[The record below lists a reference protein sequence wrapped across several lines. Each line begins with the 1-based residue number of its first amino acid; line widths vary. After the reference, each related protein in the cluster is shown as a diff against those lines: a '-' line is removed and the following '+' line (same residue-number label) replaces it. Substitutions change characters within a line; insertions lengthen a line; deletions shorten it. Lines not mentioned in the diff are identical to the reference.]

1 MRTWISQV
9 VIIFFFMGTAMGG
22 ELNNGG
28 GVRVHP
34 FDLQQVR
41 LLNGPLKDAA
51 ARNREYLRDLE
62 LDRLLHTFRVT
73 AGIRTSAEPLGGWE
87 APTIELR
94 GHFAGHFLSACALMY
109 ASADDAVLKAKGD
122 TMVAELAKCQD
133 KLGSGY
139 LSAYPEE
146 FIDRVEATGK
156 VWAPWYTLH
165 KIYQG
170 LIDMY
175 VYAGNTLALDV
186 VKKMTAWAK
195 KRMDRLSDEQTQKM
209 LKTEFGGMS
218 ETLFNLYA
226 ITNDADHRDLA
237 KQFEKRSFLDPLED
251 QVDKLKGLHVN
262 THIPQAIGAA
272 RGYELTGEDRYRTMS
287 AFFWNQAVR
296 ARSYVTG
303 GMSNAE
309 HWGSEPYHL
318 STQLGPTTE
327 ESCCSYNML
336 KLTSHLFS
344 WNPEPEFADYYE
356 RTYLN
361 SILPT
366 QDRKTGMLMYY
377 KPLGSGWYKTF
388 GTPRASFWCCT
399 GTGVESF
406 GRLASDIYYHDGN
419 SIFVNLFIP
428 SEVRWEEKGL
438 TLRQE
443 TRFPESSGTLLTLRT
458 KRPVTLALKIR
469 VPKWSSRGARV
480 TINGKETGVTS
491 SPGSYLI
498 LERSWKDG
506 DKIDVKYHMALH
518 LHPMPDNPSMAA
530 IMYGPLV
537 LAGKV
542 ETTPLADTLRYGSYG
557 PTMAPVL
564 SPVLVTGKRDVDSWV
579 ERVPGK
585 PLTFRTEG
593 VGVPRDV
600 ELVPLGEI
608 EGERY
613 AVYWNLF
620 ERKAWQDAKRE
631 SEQFAGRLVDRIIIG
646 DSVSEVTHN
655 LVGNEIVKG
664 SNGGRIWL
672 TTNDWLSV
680 SVKVLI
686 DGPMILRFTY
696 AKGDTGRSYGILLD
710 EIYLQTK
717 PTETET
723 ADGLIATEYEI
734 PLGMTHGRRT
744 VIITFRSQR
753 RFEGK
758 KLLSCEL
765 HGAAR
770 PG

>member
-1 MRTWISQV
+1 MRTWIRQG
-9 VIIFFFMGTAMGG
+9 VIILFFMGTAMSDELDTGG
-22 ELNNGG
+22 R
-28 GVRVHP
+28 VRVHS

-41 LLNGPLKDAA
+41 LLNGPLKEAA
-51 ARNREYLRDLE
+51 ERNRVYLRGLE
-62 LDRLLHTFRVT
+62 LDRLLHTFRLT
-73 AGIRTSAEPLGGWE
+73 AGIPTSAEPLGGWE

-122 TMVAELAKCQD
+122 TMVAELAKCQG

-170 LIDMY
+170 MVDMY
-175 VYAGNTLALDV
+175 VYAGNTRALDV
-186 VKKMTAWAK
+186 VKKMAAWAK
-195 KRMDRLSDEQTQKM
+195 QRMDRLSDEQTQKM

-226 ITNDADHRDLA
+226 ITNDADHRNLA
-237 KQFEKRSFLDPLED
+237 IRFEKRSFLDPLEHH
-251 QVDKLKGLHVN
+251 VDKLKGLHVN

-272 RGYELTGEDRYRTMS
+272 RGYEMTGEDRYRTIS

-296 ARSYVTG
+296 ARSYATG

-327 ESCCSYNML
+327 ETCCSYNML

-344 WNPEPEFADYYE
+344 WNPDPELADYYE

-361 SILPT
+361 SILPS
-366 QDRKTGMLMYY
+366 QDPKTGMLMYY

-419 SIFVNLFIP
+419 GIFVNLFIP
-428 SEVRWEEKGL
+428 SEVRWEERGL

-443 TRFPESSGTLLTLRT
+443 TRFPESSGTLLTLRAN
-458 KRPVTLALKIR
+458 RPVALALKIR
-469 VPKWSSRGARV
+469 IPEWSSNGARV

-498 LERSWKDG
+498 LERTWKDG

-542 ETTPLADTLRYGSYG
+542 ETTLVADTLRYGNYG
-557 PTMAPVL
+557 PTTAPVL
-564 SPVLVTGKRDVDSWV
+564 SPVLVTENRDVDSWV
-579 ERVPGK
+579 EPVPGK
-585 PLTFRTEG
+585 PLAFRTKG

-620 ERKAWQDAKRE
+620 GGKAWQDAKRE

-646 DSVSEVTHN
+646 DTASEVAHN
-655 LVGNEIVKG
+655 LVGNEIVRG
-664 SNGGRIWL
+664 ANGGRNWL
-672 TTNDWLSV
+672 TTKDWLSV

-686 DGPMILRFTY
+686 DAPMILRFTY
-696 AKGDTGRSYGILLD
+696 AKGDTGRTYGVLLD
-710 EIYLQTK
+710 EIYLQTT
-717 PTETET
+717 PMETET
-723 ADGLIATEYEI
+723 ADGLIVAEYQI
-734 PLGMTHGRRT
+734 PFGMTYGRRT
-744 VIITFRSQR
+744 VLITFRSQR
-753 RFEGK
+753 WFEGK
-758 KLLSCEL
+758 RLLSCEL
-765 HGAAR
+765 HGATR
-770 PG
+770 P